1 MEEMKKLGLVYK
13 KITIFSL
20 LIGITYLAFNISLTG
35 LETVRQEKIEKEQYV
50 FSLQQQVDQLN
61 KEIGDLEDPEMIEKV
76 LRREGYGKEGEIIYI
91 MKVPE
96 PVAPLSEIFNQEQR
110 KSMIEKFIDF
120 ITGRN

>member
-1 MEEMKKLGLVYK
+1 MEKLGLVYK

>member
-1 MEEMKKLGLVYK
+1 MEEMKKLDLVYK